1 VRFNID
7 GLEPPEGAEAHLADY
22 AWVDGAFFE
31 AAGIRIVQGRVFD
44 PRDRL
49 DLAPGER
56 ERASV
61 AIVSQA
67 FAEGYFP
74 DRPAVGQLLRR
85 HDKSPVEIVGVAADT
100 MVRLLGEEP
109 RPFVYLDAE
118 QMDVF
123 STTLLARADG
133 DARALAARI
142 LKRARTLEPELLVLE
157 SRTVEDHVAS
167 QLLPSRALAAAFALF
182 GGLALAIA
190 AIGLYGTVSFTV
202 AARAREI
209 GIRMSLGAS
218 GASVVRLLMRGGA
231 TLVVLGGGVGL
242 VLALV
247 VTRVA
252 GGLLFRV
259 DSRDPLV
266 FLAVPALLML
276 VAGLATVLPTLRAL
290 RLSPS
295 STLRSS

>member
-1 VRFNID
+1 
-7 GLEPPEGAEAHLADY
+7 
-22 AWVDGAFFE
+22 
-31 AAGIRIVQGRVFD
+31 
-44 PRDRL
+44 
-49 DLAPGER
+49 
-56 ERASV
+56 
-61 AIVSQA
+61 
-67 FAEGYFP
+67 
-74 DRPAVGQLLRR
+74 
-85 HDKSPVEIVGVAADT
+85 

-218 GASVVRLLMRGGA
+218 SASVVRLLMRGGA
-231 TLVVLGGGVGL
+231 TLVLLGGGVGL
-242 VLALV
+242 ILALV

-252 GGLLFRV
+252 GSLLFRV